1 MKTNLSSQITL
12 NRVSP
17 RYYRP
22 ENAFERS
29 VLTRLEK
36 IPTDIY
42 ESAEEGAN
50 QIALDIAQ
58 LIRDKQ
64 KAGRFCVL
72 ALAGGNSPRNVYA
85 ALIRMHKEEGLSF
98 RNVVVFNLYEYYPL
112 APDAINSNLN
122 ALKEMLLDHVDI
134 DRQNIF
140 SPDSTIAKDTIF
152 EYCRLYE
159 QRIESFGGVDAAIIG
174 IGRVGNIGFN
184 EPGSRMN
191 STTRLILLD
200 NDSRNE
206 ASKMFGSIEST
217 PISSITMGVSTI
229 LAAKKVYLMA
239 WGEEKAKMVKECV
252 EGAVT
257 DTIPASYLQ
266 THNNA
271 HIVIDLSAAANLTR
285 IQRPWLV
292 TSCEWN
298 DKLIRSAIVWLCQL
312 TGKPILKLTN
322 KDYNENGL
330 SELLALFGSAY
341 NVNIKIFNDL
351 QHTITGWPG
360 GKPNADDTYRPE
372 RAKPYPKRV
381 VVFSPHPDDDV
392 ISMGGTIRRLV
403 ELKHDVLV
411 AFESSGNIAVGDEE
425 VIRFLHFINGFN
437 QIFNNSEDQVIN
449 DKYAEIRKYLK
460 EKKDGDMDTRDI
472 LTIKGLIRRGEA
484 RTACTYNNIPL
495 DHCHFLDL
503 PFYETGKI
511 QKNPISEADVE
522 IVRNLLREVKPHQ
535 IFVAGDL
542 ADPHGTHRV
551 CTDAVFAAID
561 LEKEEDAKWLKEC
574 RIWMYR
580 GAWAEWEI
588 ENIEMAVPISPEE
601 LRAKRNS
608 ILKHQSQMESA
619 PFLGNDERLFWQRS
633 EDRNR
638 GTAALYDSLGLA
650 SYEAMEAFV
659 EYIPL

>member
-85 ALIRMHKEEGLSF
+85 DLVRMHQEEGLSF
-98 RNVVVFNLYEYYPL
+98 RNVVIFNLYEYYPL
-112 APDAINSNLN
+112 APNAINSNFN
-122 ALKEMLLDHVDI
+122 ALKEMLIDHVDI
-134 DRQNIF
+134 DKQNVF
-140 SPDSTIAKDTIF
+140 TPDSTIAKDAIF

-159 QRIESFGGVDAAIIG
+159 QRIESFGGLDIALLG

-184 EPGSRMN
+184 EPGSRLN

-206 ASKMFGSIEST
+206 ASKMFGSIENT
-217 PISSITMGVSTI
+217 PISSITMGVATI
-229 LAAKKVYLMA
+229 LSAKKIYLLA
-239 WGEEKAKMVKECV
+239 WGEEKAQKVKECV
-252 EGAVT
+252 EGPVT

-271 HIVIDLSAAANLTR
+271 HVAIDLSAAANLTR

-351 QHTITGWPG
+351 QHTIIPVHGI
-360 GKPNADDTYRPE
+360 GKVVHVRADDNRVTAAGRFHKVLPAVGNE
-372 RAKPYPKRV
+372 RAADKHQRTNV
-381 VVFSPHPDDDV
+381 VPQSHFADGV
-392 ISMGGTIRRLV
+392 
-403 ELKHDVLV
+403 
-411 AFESSGNIAVGDEE
+411 GNINVGF
-425 VIRFLHFINGFN
+425 RGNGF
-437 QIFNNSEDQVIN
+437 
-449 DKYAEIRKYLK
+449 
-460 EKKDGDMDTRDI
+460 
-472 LTIKGLIRRGEA
+472 
-484 RTACTYNNIPL
+484 
-495 DHCHFLDL
+495 
-503 PFYETGKI
+503 
-511 QKNPISEADVE
+511 
-522 IVRNLLREVKPHQ
+522 
-535 IFVAGDL
+535 
-542 ADPHGTHRV
+542 
-551 CTDAVFAAID
+551 VF
-561 LEKEEDAKWLKEC
+561 
-574 RIWMYR
+574 
-580 GAWAEWEI
+580 
-588 ENIEMAVPISPEE
+588 
-601 LRAKRNS
+601 
-608 ILKHQSQMESA
+608 
-619 PFLGNDERLFWQRS
+619 
-633 EDRNR
+633 
-638 GTAALYDSLGLA
+638 
-650 SYEAMEAFV
+650 
-659 EYIPL
+659 

>member
-22 ENAFERS
+22 ENAFEMS

-50 QIALDIAQ
+50 HVAYEIAQ

-72 ALAGGNSPRNVYA
+72 ALPGGNSPRNVYS
-85 ALIRMHKEEGLSF
+85 ALIRIHKEEGLSF
-98 RNVVVFNLYEYYPL
+98 RNVIIFNLYEYYPL
-112 APDAINSNLN
+112 TSDAINSNLN
-122 ALKEMLLDHVDI
+122 ALKEMFLDHVDV
-134 DRQNIF
+134 DKQNIF
-140 SPDSTIAKDTIF
+140 SPDGTIPKDTIF

-159 QRIESFGGVDAAIIG
+159 QRIESFGGLDAVLLG

-184 EPGSRMN
+184 EPGSRLN

-229 LAAKKVYLMA
+229 LAAKKIYLMA
-239 WGEEKAKMVKECV
+239 WGEDKAKMVKECV

-257 DTIPASYLQ
+257 DTIPASFLQ

-271 HIVIDLSAAANLTR
+271 HVVIDLSAAGNLTR
-285 IQRPWLV
+285 IHRPWLV

-372 RAKPYPKRV
+372 RAKPYPKRI

-403 ELKHDVLV
+403 EQKHDVHV
-411 AFESSGNIAVGDEE
+411 AYETSGNIAVGDEE

-437 QIFNNSEDQVIN
+437 QIFNNSEDKVVV
-449 DKYAEIRKYLK
+449 DKYAEIRKFLK
-460 EKKDGDMDTRDI
+460 EKKDGDIDTRDI

-503 PFYETGKI
+503 PFYETGRI
-511 QKNPISEADVE
+511 QKGPLTEADVE

-561 LEKEEDAKWLKEC
+561 LEKEEGAKWLKDC

-638 GTAALYDSLGLA
+638 GTAALYDNLGLA